1 MIEFAWTKGNTLL
14 PWIWNSL
21 FSYFWDIILSSEYR
35 TLNTMNISLFDMI
48 LFWYLFFLLPIQLFL
63 HTLMYAECIWPTL
76 SFLSFLKDLY
86 RRLLFSLYRDMLSFC
101 YTTICTFID
110 LSKVTIM
117 TENQHF
123 DIIHIH
129 WYLILFN
136 WLCPAHGISTHEVSW
151 LNRTVIFFLYILGL
165 MNTEYYRSFVC

>member
-1 MIEFAWTKGNTLL
+1 MIEFAWTKGSTLL
-14 PWIWNSL
+14 PWIWKSL

-35 TLNTMNISLFDMI
+35 TLNTINISLFWYDSFLIFII
-48 LFWYLFFLLPIQLFL
+48 LVTYPTISAHLNVCGMCMTYFEFSFFLK
-63 HTLMYAECIWPTL
+63 H
-76 SFLSFLKDLY
+76 LY

-110 LSKVTIM
+110 HSKVTIM

-123 DIIHIH
+123 DIILIH

-136 WLCPAHGISTHEVSW
+136 WLCPAHGISTREVSW
-151 LNRTVIFFLYILGL
+151 LNRTVFFFFYILGL